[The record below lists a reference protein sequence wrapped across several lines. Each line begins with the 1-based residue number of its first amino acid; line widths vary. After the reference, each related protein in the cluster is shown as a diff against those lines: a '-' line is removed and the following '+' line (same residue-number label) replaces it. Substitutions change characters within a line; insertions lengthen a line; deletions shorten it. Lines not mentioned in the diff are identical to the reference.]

1 MITIKDTGNENAE
14 IVVDKNTSYH
24 VMLLGAEM
32 LIEILVKEKGNTF
45 EDVIHDITY
54 IYERDLKK
62 GFNSCKK
69 DGPKKI

>member
-1 MITIKDTGNENAE
+1 MITIKDIGNENAE
-14 IVVDKNTSYH
+14 IIVDKDTSYH

-45 EDVIHDITY
+45 EDIIHDITY

-62 GFNSCKK
+62 EVKK
-69 DGPKKI
+69 

>member
-1 MITIKDTGNENAE
+1 MITIKDIGNENAE
-14 IVVDKNTSYH
+14 IIVDKDTSYH

-54 IYERDLKK
+54 IYERGLKK
-62 GFNSCKK
+62 EVKK
-69 DGPKKI
+69 

>member
-1 MITIKDTGNENAE
+1 MITIKDIGNENAE
-14 IVVDKNTSYH
+14 IIVDKDTSYH

-32 LIEILVKEKGNTF
+32 LIEILVKEKGNAF

-62 GFNSCKK
+62 EVKK
-69 DGPKKI
+69 

>member
-1 MITIKDTGNENAE
+1 MITIKDIGNENAE
-14 IVVDKNTSYH
+14 IIVDKDTSYH

-62 GFNSCKK
+62 EVKK
-69 DGPKKI
+69 